1 MSYKAKVCHISTRPH
16 PNADRVQL
24 GVASGYQVV
33 VGLETE
39 SGQLGVY
46 FPCDGQLSHEMCM
59 ANNLYR
65 KDPKTGESMGG
76 YFEENRRVRAQ
87 PFRGQKSEGFW
98 VPLTYLRWTGVDLS
112 TLEAGDE
119 FDALNGKEVCR
130 KYVSEATKRA
140 MERAQKQGQKKK
152 KKEIPMFKKHFDTP
166 KLRYTASAIPK
177 GAVLHITEKLH
188 GTCLSSNSM
197 ITMMDGSKK
206 RITQVKEGDYVLGYD
221 IESFTLQ
228 PSQVTK
234 TWNHGQNEGDWVKI
248 KFSRKGL
255 SGSHFGSIYTTPEHL
270 VWCPEINEYSEAQNL
285 KPGTKVLVEK
295 FDRGPTYYQEQVML
309 GKLLGDGYLHRYD
322 YDSASI
328 QYAHR
333 KKDEKYVDY
342 TAKCLGDLSSST
354 RNERT
359 SGYGTTMIARST
371 LSSYHIFNRFSD
383 FYPEDSKKIIPPWV
397 AKELGPIS
405 MAFLYMDDGS
415 LATHESQEDR
425 ANFAL
430 CNFSEEDCKVLQEG
444 FRKFGIE
451 SVYYEDNNG
460 YSRIR
465 LNADDA
471 DRFFVL
477 IAPYVCDHMKY
488 KLPERYRAASTWN
501 VSEVHSMRPI
511 TMTQEVLSVHRKRA
525 SEAYV
530 GPTKYDLT
538 TETSNFFA
546 DGILVHNSGRTGY
559 VQVEDDLPA
568 IKRAIN
574 NFFRKEVFKP
584 KREWRKVS
592 GSRRV
597 TYDPDQSVD
606 QGYYSGMGFRFEIHD
621 RLRLKKGETLYYEI
635 VGFTDKK
642 TPIMAPHKVT
652 DKQLKKKYGDEM
664 VYKYGTDRG
673 QAVPYD
679 IYVYRITQTNE
690 DGDSVDL
697 SWPKVMA
704 RCNELGLRHVPHY
717 DTLVYDGDEDSL
729 LELVEQYSQGSS
741 KLDSTH
747 IREGVCITVDHHLMG
762 GTHKYKGFWFCE
774 LEGIAK
780 NSDEYV
786 DLEDIS

>member
-65 KDPKTGESMGG
+65 KDPKTGEPMGG

-166 KLRYTASAIPK
+166 KLRYTASAIPE

-188 GTCLSSNSM
+188 GT
-197 ITMMDGSKK
+197 
-206 RITQVKEGDYVLGYD
+206 
-221 IESFTLQ
+221 
-228 PSQVTK
+228 
-234 TWNHGQNEGDWVKI
+234 
-248 KFSRKGL
+248 
-255 SGSHFGSIYTTPEHL
+255 
-270 VWCPEINEYSEAQNL
+270 
-285 KPGTKVLVEK
+285 
-295 FDRGPTYYQEQVML
+295 
-309 GKLLGDGYLHRYD
+309 
-322 YDSASI
+322 
-328 QYAHR
+328 
-333 KKDEKYVDY
+333 
-342 TAKCLGDLSSST
+342 
-354 RNERT
+354 
-359 SGYGTTMIARST
+359 
-371 LSSYHIFNRFSD
+371 
-383 FYPEDSKKIIPPWV
+383 
-397 AKELGPIS
+397 
-405 MAFLYMDDGS
+405 
-415 LATHESQEDR
+415 
-425 ANFAL
+425 
-430 CNFSEEDCKVLQEG
+430 
-444 FRKFGIE
+444 
-451 SVYYEDNNG
+451 
-460 YSRIR
+460 
-465 LNADDA
+465 
-471 DRFFVL
+471 
-477 IAPYVCDHMKY
+477 
-488 KLPERYRAASTWN
+488 
-501 VSEVHSMRPI
+501 
-511 TMTQEVLSVHRKRA
+511 
-525 SEAYV
+525 
-530 GPTKYDLT
+530 
-538 TETSNFFA
+538 
-546 DGILVHNSGRTGY
+546 SGRTGY

-574 NFFRKEVFKP
+574 NFFRKEIFRP

-606 QGYYSGMGFRFEIHD
+606 QGFYSGMEFRFEIHE

-642 TPIMAPHKVT
+642 TPIMASHKIT
-652 DKQLKKKYGDEM
+652 DKALKKKYGDEM
-664 VYKYGTDRG
+664 VYRYGTDRD

-697 SWPKVMA
+697 SWPQVMR

-717 DTLVYDGDEDSL
+717 DTLVYDGDEDSF

>member
-1 MSYKAKVCHISTRPH
+1 MSYKAKVCHISTRSH

-33 VGLETE
+33 VGLEVE

-59 ANNLYR
+59 ANELYR
-65 KDPKTGESMGG
+65 KDPKTGEPMGG

-119 FDALNGKEVCR
+119 FDTLNGKEVCH

-140 MERAQKQGQKKK
+140 MERAQKQGQEKK

-166 KLRYTASAIPK
+166 KLRYTASAIPE

-188 GTCLSSNSM
+188 GTCLSPSAM
-197 ITMMDGSKK
+197 ITMADGSKK
-206 RITQVKEGDYVLGYD
+206 RITQVEADDYVLGYD
-221 IESFTLQ
+221 TEEFVLK
-228 PSQVTK
+228 PSRVVK
-234 TWNHGQNEGDWVKI
+234 TWNHGRNEGDWVKI
-248 KFSRKGL
+248 KFSRKGV
-255 SGSHFGSIYTTPEHL
+255 SGSHFGSIFTTPEHL
-270 VWCPEINEYSEAQNL
+270 VWRPAINDYCEAQSL
-285 KPGTKVLVEK
+285 KPGNKLLFEK
-295 FDRGPTYYQEQVML
+295 FDRGPTFYQEQAW
-309 GKLLGDGYLHRYD
+309 D
-322 YDSASI
+322 
-328 QYAHR
+328 
-333 KKDEKYVDY
+333 
-342 TAKCLGDLSSST
+342 
-354 RNERT
+354 
-359 SGYGTTMIARST
+359 
-371 LSSYHIFNRFSD
+371 
-383 FYPEDSKKIIPPWV
+383 
-397 AKELGPIS
+397 
-405 MAFLYMDDGS
+405 
-415 LATHESQEDR
+415 
-425 ANFAL
+425 
-430 CNFSEEDCKVLQEG
+430 
-444 FRKFGIE
+444 
-451 SVYYEDNNG
+451 
-460 YSRIR
+460 
-465 LNADDA
+465 
-471 DRFFVL
+471 
-477 IAPYVCDHMKY
+477 
-488 KLPERYRAASTWN
+488 
-501 VSEVHSMRPI
+501 VSEVFSMRPI
-511 TMTQEVLSVHRKRA
+511 TMTQEVLSVHRKSA
-525 SEAYV
+525 SDTYV
-530 GPTKYDLT
+530 GTTKYDLT

-559 VQVEDDLPA
+559 VQVEEPLPA

-574 NFFRKEVFKP
+574 NFFRKEIFKP

-606 QGYYSGMGFRFEIHD
+606 QGYYSGMEFRFEIHD

-642 TPIMAPHKVT
+642 TPIMASHKIT
-652 DKQLKKKYGDEM
+652 DKSLKKKYGDEM
-664 VYKYGTDRG
+664 VYKYGTDRD

-717 DTLVYDGDEDSL
+717 DTLVYDGDEDSF